1 MVTLRVYDSAS
12 VKKEYETYV
21 DRYSLYVPTPR
32 NKVKE
37 WGLMGMIL
45 GFNFNEKSINRCTWC
60 ECRAGIQTMN
70 LGKKIKRE
78 SLPQHVQQW
87 INTMED
93 KYNRAIKEDTAEAWE
108 EWNMA

>member
-37 WGLMGMIL
+37 WGLMGMLL
-45 GFNFNEKSINRCTWC
+45 GFNFNEESINRCNWC
-60 ECRAGIQTMN
+60 ECSRGVQTMN

-93 KYNRAIKEDTAEAWE
+93 KYNRAVKEDTAEAWE
-108 EWNMA
+108 EWNRA